1 VDSSS
6 LSAIDR
12 TVPKEL
18 KVAFLSK
25 RFRTFNKVSH
35 HKPGGSPPP
44 QFLADKVPT
53 PSWWKGGEVLA
64 VFDKIMLDKVS
75 CRSRL
80 SQQKELTL

>member
-1 VDSSS
+1 M
-6 LSAIDR
+6 
-12 TVPKEL
+12 PKEL

-35 HKPGGSPPP
+35 HKPEGSPPP

-64 VFDKIMLDKVS
+64 VFDKIMLEKVS
-75 CRSRL
+75 CLVPRL
-80 SQQKELTL
+80 VFPVVESEKQLTG

>member
-1 VDSSS
+1 M
-6 LSAIDR
+6 
-12 TVPKEL
+12 PKEL

-35 HKPGGSPPP
+35 HKPEGSPPP

-64 VFDKIMLDKVS
+64 VFDKIMLEKVS
-75 CRSRL
+75 YFNLRPSFCDNVAFRGRIS
-80 SQQKELTL
+80 